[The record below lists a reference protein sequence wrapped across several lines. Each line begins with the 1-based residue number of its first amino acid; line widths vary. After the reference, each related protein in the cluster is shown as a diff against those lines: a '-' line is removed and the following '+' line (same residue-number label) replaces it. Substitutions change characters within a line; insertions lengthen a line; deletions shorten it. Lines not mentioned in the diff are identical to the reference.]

1 MKKIIFGLAILLPLT
16 TVNCTSTPL
25 KNTVPTR
32 ATPLS
37 APNKNQ
43 GYIITTTVT
52 ADDKII
58 RKIYADYGVIWLRAL
73 GNHQYELRL
82 QNDPGLDEM
91 LHVSAHSGSGITAV
105 QPNYSYSIN

>member
-25 KNTVPTR
+25 ENSLH
-32 ATPLS
+32 TPPITLS
-37 APNKNQ
+37 APNQNK

-52 ADDKII
+52 ADDTTI
-58 RKIYADYGVIWLRAL
+58 RKIYADYGVLMLRAL

-82 QNDPGLDEM
+82 KNDPGMDEM
-91 LHVSAHSGSGITAV
+91 LHSAAHSDSGITAV